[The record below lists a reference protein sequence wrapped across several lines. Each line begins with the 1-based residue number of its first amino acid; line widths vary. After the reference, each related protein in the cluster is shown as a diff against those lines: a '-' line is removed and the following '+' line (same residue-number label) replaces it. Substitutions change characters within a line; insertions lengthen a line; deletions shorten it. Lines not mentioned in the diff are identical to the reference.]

1 MKKNPPKRALQ
12 FLRWFCREDYLDEI
26 EGDLTEVF
34 KKQSENSPRNA
45 KWKFTWS
52 VMKYLRP
59 EFIKSFETKYQ
70 PTLLAMVS
78 HNILISYRHFM
89 RYKGSFLI
97 NLIGLSTGLA
107 CVLLIYLWVADELS
121 IDKFFQKDEQLYQVM
136 VNYQFPDGIKTFQNT
151 PSPLAEALAEEIPE
165 IEYAVSVNAFT
176 DWFSGAG
183 VVSYENR
190 PIKAKGIFA
199 SKDYFNVFSHKLIQG
214 NKDEVLTDR
223 NGIMISEGLAMRLFN
238 TMEGIIGKT
247 LEWNHKMH
255 LDGPFHI
262 TGIFESPPDNATSQF
277 DLVFNYKKLIEGDE
291 YSNEWNS
298 SYAETFVILKK
309 GTDVDAF
316 NDKISGYLS
325 LKDPKN
331 KTTLFVSRYSNMY
344 LNDHYENGVQS
355 GGRIEYV
362 RLFSVIALTILTIAC
377 INFINLA
384 TAQASRKMK
393 EVGIKKAMG
402 INQNALIGQ
411 FLGESMLMTLL
422 SLIVAIPI
430 VVLLLP
436 QFNEV
441 TNKHLRFIAGPD
453 AMLLILGIVLLTGF
467 MSGCYPAFYLSR
479 FNPIAVLKGKLATTF
494 GELWVRKGLVVVQFT
509 ASIIFIV
516 GFFIVNKQ
524 IEFTQSKNLGYHK
537 DNVICFQRQ
546 GRLDQNDHEA
556 FISALKNIRGV
567 VNASCMFGS
576 LLDRDGAM
584 HSGFSW
590 DGQATNETEMS
601 FPSPAISHDFIE
613 TLGIEIKEGRTFS
626 IDYAN
631 EESKVIVNEAAVK
644 MMSLQNPVGKTIRYG
659 SMEKQIIG
667 VVKDFQYGSLHNKLE
682 PVIFMYAPRRS
693 DIVVRVAAES
703 ARMTID
709 GLKEVYEKFHPGYP
723 FDFTFMDDDY
733 KALYDSENKV
743 AVLSKY
749 FALLAII
756 ISCLGLFG
764 LIAFTAQRREKEIGI
779 RKILGA
785 SEFGILNLL
794 SGDFT
799 KMAITAI
806 FIALPLSYFIVATWL
821 ENFAY
826 RIDLEWRFFI
836 VVGMVALIIPWLTVS
851 IHTLKAARVNPA
863 QCLRN
868 NS

>member
-1 MKKNPPKRALQ
+1 MNPPKRAVA

-26 EGDLTEVF
+26 EGDLTEVYN
-34 KKQSENSPRNA
+34 KQFDKSPRKAN
-45 KWKFTWS
+45 WKFSLS
-52 VMKYLRP
+52 VIRYLRP
-59 EFIKSFETKYQ
+59 EFIKSFETNYQ

-78 HNILISYRHFM
+78 HNILISYRHSM
-89 RYKGSFLI
+89 RYKSSFII

-121 IDKFFQKDEQLYQVM
+121 IDKFFQKDDQLYQVM
-136 VNYQFPDGIKTFQNT
+136 VNYQFPDGIKTLQDT
-151 PSPLAEALAEEIPE
+151 PSPLAEVLAEELPE
-165 IEYAVSVNAFT
+165 VEYAVSVNTFT
-176 DWFSGAG
+176 DWFSGPGIVAYDG
-183 VVSYENR
+183 KTV
-190 PIKAKGIFA
+190 KAKGIFA
-199 SKDYFNVFSHKLIQG
+199 STDYFDVFSYNLIKG
-214 NKDEVLTDR
+214 NKDQVLVNR
-223 NGIMISEGLAMRLFN
+223 NSVVISENLAVKLFN
-238 TMEGIIGKT
+238 TTEDIIGET
-247 LEWNHKMH
+247 VEWNHRMH
-255 LDGPFHI
+255 FEGPLHI
-262 TGIFESPPDNATSQF
+262 TGVFESPPGNATSQF
-277 DLVFNYKKLIEGDE
+277 DLVFNYKKLIEGDK

-309 GTDVDAF
+309 GTDIDAF

-325 LKDPKN
+325 LKDPIN
-331 KTTLFVSRYSNMY
+331 KTTLFVSRYSSLY
-344 LNDHYENGVQS
+344 LNDRYENGVQS

-362 RLFSVIALTILTIAC
+362 MLFSVIGLIILAIAC
-377 INFINLA
+377 INFMNLS

-393 EVGIKKAMG
+393 EVGIKKTMG
-402 INQNALIGQ
+402 INQNALIAQ
-411 FLGESMLMTLL
+411 FLGESMLMALL

-453 AMLLILGIVLLTGF
+453 AILSITGIVLLTGF
-467 MSGCYPAFYLSR
+467 VSGCYPAFYLSR
-479 FNPIAVLKGKLATTF
+479 FNPIAVLKGKLPTSF
-494 GELWVRKGLVVVQFT
+494 GELWVRKGLVIVQFT
-509 ASIIFIV
+509 ISIIFIV

-524 IEFTQSKNLGYHK
+524 IEFTQNKNLGYHK
-537 DNVICFQRQ
+537 DNVISFQRQ
-546 GRLDQNDHEA
+546 GRIDQNDYEA
-556 FISALKNIRGV
+556 FISALKNIAGV

-584 HSGFSW
+584 HRGFSW
-590 DGQATNETEMS
+590 DGQAPNENEMY
-601 FPSPAISHDFIE
+601 FLSPTISYDFIE

-644 MMSLQNPVGKTIRYG
+644 MMRLQNPVGKTIQYG

-667 VVKDFQYGSLHNKLE
+667 VVKDFQYGSLHSKME

-693 DIVVRVAAES
+693 DIVVRVEAGSE
-703 ARMTID
+703 RMTID
-709 GLKEVYEKFHPGYP
+709 GLKKVYEKFHPGYP

-733 KALYDSENKV
+733 RALYDSENKV
-743 AVLSKY
+743 AVLSQY
-749 FALLAII
+749 FAILAII

-764 LIAFTAQRREKEIGI
+764 LTAFTAQRREKEIGI

-785 SEFGILNLL
+785 SEFGIVSLL

-799 KMAITAI
+799 KMVVTAI

-826 RIDLEWRFFI
+826 RIDLEWWFFI
-836 VVGMVALIIPWLTVS
+836 EVGLIALIIAWLTVGVQ
-851 IHTLKAARVNPA
+851 TLKAARLNPT